1 MGVLRLPSS
10 GYVASPWKN
19 GLGATEEI
27 CLLPK
32 AATRDAFDLRVSR
45 AVIGEACPFS
55 SFPNV
60 ERTITLIAGDGLDL
74 RFENSIVKLEPWRPY
89 TFDSSLTPVGVP
101 KGAAVRVL
109 NVMAA
114 KGVWRLT
121 QAGIVTVATKLP
133 DEPDS
138 LTVVFALHG
147 DVNVADS
154 SGEIVLGSGDTAIV
168 DGSACIVATDPAAA
182 LAVSLAPASSRK

>member
-1 MGVLRLPSS
+1 M
-10 GYVASPWKN
+10 
-19 GLGATEEI
+19 
-27 CLLPK
+27 
-32 AATRDAFDLRVSR
+32 
-45 AVIGEACPFS
+45 
-55 SFPNV
+55 
-60 ERTITLIAGDGLDL
+60 
-74 RFENSIVKLEPWRPY
+74 KLEPWRPY